1 MENKIIILVGGYVH
15 NVGEIAIVNDESEQL
30 GTFPSIEEAEDTAEA
45 KGLTYYRVAEIVGT
59 KKIPTLRKNPHR
71 TTRDTAKVLKIID
84 K

>member
-30 GTFPSIEEAEDTAEA
+30 GYFSSVEDAEKTAEA
-45 KGLTYYRVAEIVGT
+45 KSLTYYRVAEIVGT
-59 KKIPTLRKNPHR
+59 KKILTLRKNPHR